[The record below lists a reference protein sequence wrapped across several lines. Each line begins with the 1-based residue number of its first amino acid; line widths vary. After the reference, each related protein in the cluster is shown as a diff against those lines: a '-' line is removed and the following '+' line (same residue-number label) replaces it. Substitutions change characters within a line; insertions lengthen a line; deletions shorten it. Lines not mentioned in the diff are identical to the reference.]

1 MHKIAGCLGF
11 EKCRL
16 LRCSQPV
23 RVHAFKMA
31 AKRHKHH
38 KSKFQTSHTEHA
50 SQYINTVS
58 TSATQRQRAPRVSY
72 PSCAFQAGNSF
83 ARSHSQQRP
92 WKKKQVI
99 RQYVSMPLTRINV
112 RAPAPSCAP
121 RCCRNNIIVFLPL
134 NTICKRSRRSI

>member
-1 MHKIAGCLGF
+1 MHRIGGCLGF

-31 AKRHKHH
+31 AKRHNITSRS
-38 KSKFQTSHTEHA
+38 SKPHTEHA

-112 RAPAPSCAP
+112 RALAPSCAP
-121 RCCRNNIIVFLPL
+121 RCCRNSIIVFLPL
-134 NTICKRSRRSI
+134 NTICKRRRRSI